1 MLYNRKFF
9 CFLVIFVC
17 LQPYAKTMAQPPA
30 LVTAAATAGLINDA
44 AEVAK
49 KMWAALNGDTTEA
62 DSSDAYIG
70 ILLAKQLLSMGQV
83 TVGAKGEL
91 YINNI
96 AIQDANAGLVY
107 IDQHA
112 ELLSPVFIQDGGYA
126 ALNKVLLD
134 QANAGAIVISQH
146 LESRG
151 LLTVGHNATLSV
163 NTIEFINSTR
173 RGQ

>member
-1 MLYNRKFF
+1 MLRNRKIFY
-9 CFLVIFVC
+9 FLATFVC
-17 LQPYAKTMAQPPA
+17 LQPYATTMAQSPA
-30 LVTAAATAGLINDA
+30 LVTAAATAGLVNDA
-44 AEVAK
+44 AEVAQ

-83 TVGAKGEL
+83 TLGAKGEL

-134 QANAGAIVISQH
+134 KANAGAVVISQH

-151 LLTVGHNATLSV
+151 LLTVGPGATLTA
-163 NTIEFINSTR
+163 NIIEINNTR
-173 RGQ
+173 RGK